1 MKSQGTELGKIWKS
15 YTVYAQVALP
25 PRQDERSVVKTLLRT
40 WGVQNREAY
49 PGFELGD

>member
-15 YTVYAQVALP
+15 YTVYARSALP

-40 WGVQNREAY
+40 WTAQNKEFY